1 LLNQNT
7 FTMNVIYKLNGT
19 KAIKKLS
26 IRIFHNKMDFSAA
39 TNIMLMNSEWD
50 SEAQAAIDNSE
61 LNIAL
66 QSLKLAILKAYN
78 KDFCGGVVINKVWL
92 SKVIKTTFMRPKM
105 ENGLVSPDYSI
116 YVSDFS
122 SYWLKNHSSEWKVS
136 ARKFMGI
143 PAQNQYKKFVETLT
157 DYEAVI
163 GEKLQMRSL
172 TKKEIF
178 GFIDWLETENY
189 QTSTI
194 ERGIG
199 RLRFFLNRATEM
211 DYEVSQAFKERI
223 YFKPENDID
232 GIYLNETEIKKI
244 IDKDFSYDDE
254 LNVIKQNFLISLHCG
269 LRISDFMRLDTSN
282 IKDGNFTI
290 TSKKT
295 KIKTVVPVH
304 PIVNKIIN
312 DNFGFFPR
320 KVSSSEYN
328 KKIKTICQI
337 CEIDNVVFGKVF
349 DNKLKRKKLGFYK
362 KYLLISSH
370 VARKSF
376 LTNNYDK
383 VSPETINSILGWTED
398 SNMAKKYNK
407 TSKVEYANK
416 LKEKWNQ

>member
-1 LLNQNT
+1 MKISFNLS
-7 FTMNVIYKLNGT
+7 GT
-19 KAIKKLS
+19 KEIKKLS
-26 IRIFHNKMDFSAA
+26 VRFYHNRLDLSSSL
-39 TNIMLMNSEWD
+39 NVMLTDAEWD
-50 SEAQAAIDNSE
+50 ISNETVIGNPE
-61 LNIAL
+61 VTIAL
-66 QSLKLAILKAYN
+66 QELKTAILKGYN
-78 KDFCGGVVINKVWL
+78 RDFCRGKIIDKQWMQNI
-92 SKVIKTTFMRPKM
+92 IKTTFMRPKE
-105 ENGLVSPDYSI
+105 ENNFVIPAHTI
-116 YVSDFS
+116 YVSDFATW
-122 SYWLKNHSSEWKVS
+122 WLENCADEWKVS
-136 ARKFMGI
+136 ARKFMDI

-194 ERGIG
+194 ERTIG

-337 CEIDNVVFGKVF
+337 CEIDNIVFGKVF
-349 DNKLKRKKLGFYK
+349 DNKLKRKKLGYYK

>member
-1 LLNQNT
+1 
-7 FTMNVIYKLNGT
+7 
-19 KAIKKLS
+19 
-26 IRIFHNKMDFSAA
+26 
-39 TNIMLMNSEWD
+39 MLTDAEWD
-50 SEAQAAIDNSE
+50 ISNETIIGNPE
-61 LNIAL
+61 VTIAL
-66 QSLKLAILKAYN
+66 QELKTAILRRYN
-78 KDFCGGVVINKVWL
+78 VDFCRGVIIDKLWL
-92 SKVIKTTFMRPKM
+92 QKVIKTTFMRPK
-105 ENGLVSPDYSI
+105 EEINFVIPLHTI

-122 SYWLKNHSSEWKVS
+122 TWWLENHADEWKVS
-136 ARKFMGI
+136 AKKKMEE
-143 PAQNQYKKFVETLT
+143 PAKNQYKKFVETLT

-163 GEKLQMRSL
+163 REKLQMRSL
-172 TKKEIF
+172 AKKDIF

-189 QTSTI
+189 QISTI
-194 ERGIG
+194 ERTIG

-223 YFKPENDID
+223 YFKPDGDIE

-244 IDKDFSYDDE
+244 IDKDFSYDNE

-269 LRISDFMRLDTSN
+269 LRISDFMRLDISN

-304 PIVNKIIN
+304 PVVDKIIK

-328 KKIKTICQI
+328 KQIKVICQV
-337 CEIDNVVFGKVF
+337 CEIDSLVYGKLF
-349 DNKLKRKKLGFYK
+349 DKDLRRKKNGYFK

-370 VARKSF
+370 IARKSF

-383 VSPETINSILGWTED
+383 VSPETINSILGWTEN

-416 LKEKWNQ
+416 LKEKWSQ